1 MKIKTLKDSTLC
13 PLTDWSDGDPRRRD
27 RLLDRR
33 RLTPVKPTPDFAPF
47 TSKLFPGTFW
57 KFRLESLFKL
67 SKECLCILLKCLQ
80 SD

>member
-1 MKIKTLKDSTLC
+1 MKMKTPKGSTLG

-47 TSKLFPGTFW
+47 TSKLFPGTF
-57 KFRLESLFKL
+57 
-67 SKECLCILLKCLQ
+67 
-80 SD
+80 